1 MASTRADVQPSR
13 PGWLLEI
20 QAQKKNWIE
29 FHAPDISSVS
39 SSLVS
44 SVVSG
49 MQSMQR
55 VDDLHTADNSDGI
68 RCIRGGQLR
77 APRVRLL
84 QSCRKSRRGVTFYPS
99 SVEGSLTTVMAEG
112 DRCK

>member
-39 SSLVS
+39 SRLV
-44 SVVSG
+44 
-49 MQSMQR
+49 
-55 VDDLHTADNSDGI
+55 
-68 RCIRGGQLR
+68 
-77 APRVRLL
+77 
-84 QSCRKSRRGVTFYPS
+84 CRIGYAVYA
-99 SVEGSLTTVMAEG
+99 V
-112 DRCK
+112 